1 MSRRNPFPLLD
12 NPVPRFNINTNNTT
26 LIILDFQYFITD
38 KSGQIGKIAQDKG
51 ISAEFK
57 EYFEIIE
64 DIIPNIKK
72 LIDYCRN
79 LGIQIIF
86 IRTASK
92 TKDGRDMSLQ
102 NKAQGRIYNYDFDFS
117 FNKSLQPDRED
128 IIIDKTCDN
137 PFNCTELEKILR
149 NLSIEHIILCGV
161 LSPGYLDT
169 TALDAADRGF
179 GVIVVFDAVAGGV
192 RERKE
197 YLTGGLLRI
206 RDTNSIIELLEPL
219 GKRGLS

>member
-1 MSRRNPFPLLD
+1 MSRRNPIPLLD
-12 NPVPRFNINTNNTT
+12 NPVPRFNIKANNIA
-26 LIILDFQYFITD
+26 LIILDIQYFITD
-38 KSGQIGKIAQDKG
+38 KSGQLAKDAQERG
-51 ISAEFK
+51 VSAEFK
-57 EYFEIIE
+57 EYFELIE
-64 DIIPNIKK
+64 DMIPNINK
-72 LIDYCRN
+72 LVDHCRN

-86 IRTASK
+86 IRTASR

-102 NKAQGRIYNYDFDFS
+102 KKAQGRIYNCDFDFS
-117 FNKSLQPDRED
+117 FNKSLQPERGD
-128 IIIDKTCDN
+128 IILDKTCDN

-149 NLSIEHIILCGV
+149 NLSVEYIMLCGV

-197 YLTGGLLRI
+197 YLTGGLLKI
-206 RDTNSIIELLEPL
+206 RDTNSVIELLEPL
-219 GKRGLS
+219 GKRGLP

>member
-12 NPVPRFNINTNNTT
+12 NPVPIFDINSRNIA
-26 LIILDFQYFITD
+26 LIILDLQRFITD
-38 KSGQIGKIAQDKG
+38 KSGQVAKIANEKG

-57 EYFEIIE
+57 EYFELLE
-64 DIIPNIKK
+64 DMIPNIHK
-72 LIDYCRN
+72 LIDHCRTI
-79 LGIQIIF
+79 GIQIIF
-86 IRTASK
+86 TRTVSK

-102 NKAQGRIYNYDFDFS
+102 NKAQGRNYNYDLDYS
-117 FNKSLQPDRED
+117 FNKSLQPDRGD

-149 NLSIEHIILCGV
+149 NLGVEYIILCGV
-161 LSPGYLDT
+161 LSPGYLDN

-179 GVIVVFDAVAGGV
+179 GVIVVIDAVAGGV

-197 YLTGGLLRI
+197 HLSGGLLRI
-206 RDTNSIIELLEPL
+206 RDTNSVIELLEPI
-219 GKRGLS
+219 GKGGLS